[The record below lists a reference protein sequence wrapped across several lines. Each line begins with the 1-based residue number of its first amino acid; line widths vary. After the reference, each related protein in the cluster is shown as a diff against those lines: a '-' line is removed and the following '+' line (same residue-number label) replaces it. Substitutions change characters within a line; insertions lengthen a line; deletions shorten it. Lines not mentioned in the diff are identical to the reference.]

1 MQMLAE
7 KRSVEVVSWA
17 FLVVQWL
24 GICLP
29 IAGDTGWIQYII
41 NIPLKIRELLS
52 TVYDGTGSVGI
63 QR

>member
-29 IAGDTGWIQYII
+29 IAGDTGWIHG
-41 NIPLKIRELLS
+41 PGRFHMLW
-52 TVYDGTGSVGI
+52 GS
-63 QR
+63 